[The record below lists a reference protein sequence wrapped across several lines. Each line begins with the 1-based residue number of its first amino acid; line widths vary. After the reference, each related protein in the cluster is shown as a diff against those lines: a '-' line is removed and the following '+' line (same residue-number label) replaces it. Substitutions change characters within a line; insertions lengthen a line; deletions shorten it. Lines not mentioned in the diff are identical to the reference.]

1 MHGIFKQFSVLV
13 KQAEIDA
20 PSIYA
25 ETFLYYKGAILKALL
40 NFVEQP

>member
-25 ETFLYYKGAILKALL
+25 ETFDIIWAR
-40 NFVEQP
+40 F